1 MLKLAILFYGISLTA
16 QLVAACIAISLI
28 KKANVY
34 RVAWI
39 FLSAALILMLGRR
52 ISPIVFILGNG
63 EYNMTDALLSIP
75 ISIFLMV
82 GIWGVRK
89 ILIFSEQANKNLSEI
104 NKVDYLTKALSR
116 IELYSRSELEVDR
129 ALRYKKDLAFVM
141 VDIDHFKKINDQ
153 YGHAVGD
160 EVLKSL
166 VLILKNCL
174 RKNDFI
180 GRIGGEEFLI
190 VLPEA
195 NSNKAI
201 EVAER
206 LRERVASQN
215 CYNFKNKSIKITISL
230 GVSIMSSNETSKTP
244 RELVEEHFNNADIA
258 MYKAKNTGR
267 NRVVAAEDLPD

>member
-267 NRVVAAEDLPD
+267 NKVQLI